1 MFKPNI
7 LIADDHPLLL
17 RGLED
22 FLNEKK
28 YNIIAACTDGLSAYN
43 TIIKEKPDIA
53 ILDIEMPNMTG
64 IDIAKKCKR
73 HQINTRIVLIT
84 LHREKKI
91 FEEAVKYNIQGYLLK
106 EFALTEIE
114 ACIADVCQG
123 KSYFS
128 EKIYKRFSHATADTT
143 RIENLTPS
151 EIKILR
157 LIADEM
163 TSTQIADFL
172 SISTRTVEKH
182 RANMIKKLHID
193 QKPNSLLIWAQ
204 KNKEV
209 LL

>member
-1 MFKPNI
+1 MLKPNI

-17 RGLED
+17 KGLED
-22 FLNEKK
+22 FLKEKK
-28 YNIIAACTDGLSAYN
+28 YNIIASCTDGLSAYN
-43 TIIKEKPDIA
+43 TIVKEKPDIA

-73 HQINTRIVLIT
+73 HQINTKIVLIT
-84 LHREKKI
+84 LHKEKKI
-91 FEEAVKYNIQGYLLK
+91 FEDAVKYNIQGYLLK

-128 EKIYKRFSHATADTT
+128 EKIYKRFSHTTGDTT
-143 RIENLTPS
+143 SIENLTPS

-182 RANMIKKLHID
+182 RANIIRKLHID
-193 QKPNSLLIWAQ
+193 QKPNSLLIWSQ
-204 KNKEV
+204 KNKE
-209 LL
+209 LLL